1 VVHDQ
6 AAAAPAARLR
16 PFVARYVGYRFEGFE
31 PGLHAGLPSRFLSL
45 IVSFDAPVDLAAMPD
60 PAQRPDR
67 FTALVGG
74 LHASPA
80 IIRHDGN
87 QHGIHVH
94 LTAWGARALF
104 GLPAAELARRV
115 VPLDAVLGPRVAS
128 ELLDRLHASPGWHDR
143 FAVLDTVLMDRL
155 DDRQPIRDEVAHAW
169 DRLATS
175 RGAVSIGALADEIGW
190 SRRHLTGCFRAE
202 FGLTPKT
209 MGRVLRFERS
219 RDLLTCAG
227 RPSLARVAA
236 VCGYT
241 DQAHLTRDW
250 RQLAGSSPLAWLRAE
265 VFPGVQESA
274 LQIEMV

>member
-1 VVHDQ
+1 VQDQ
-6 AAAAPAARLR
+6 AVATPAAPLR

-31 PGLHAGLPSRFLSL
+31 PGFHAGLPSRFLSL

-80 IIRHDGN
+80 MIRHDGN

-104 GLPAAELARRV
+104 GLPAAELAHRV
-115 VPLDAVLGPRVAS
+115 VPLDAVLGPRGIG
-128 ELLDRLHASPGWHDR
+128 ELLDRLDAAHGWSDR

-155 DDRQPIRDEVAHAW
+155 DDRQPVRDEVAHAW

-175 RGAVSIGALADEIGW
+175 GGAVSIGTLAGEIGW
-190 SRRHLTGCFRAE
+190 SRRHLTERFRAE
-202 FGLTPKT
+202 FGLAPKT
-209 MGRVLRFERS
+209 MARVLRFERA
-219 RDLLTCAG
+219 RDLLACAG
-227 RPSLARVAA
+227 RPSLAHVAA
-236 VCGYT
+236 VCGYA

-250 RQLAGSSPLAWLRAE
+250 RQLAGSSPLAWLREE
-265 VFPGVQESA
+265 VFPGVQDPD
-274 LQIEMV
+274 LQTEMV